1 MKVAMQITKSYTLDA
16 EAIIEF
22 SLNDQLYL
30 ASVQKLLGEQVI
42 RCYPQDGNGNVTD
55 IGSVAMPQAVLDNL
69 TDASLQLRAQ
79 SDNL

>member
-1 MKVAMQITKSYTLDA
+1 MEITMQIRKSYIEDA

-22 SLNDQLYL
+22 SLNDQHYL

-55 IGSVAMPQAVLDNL
+55 IGSIAMPQPVLDNL
-69 TDASLQLRAQ
+69 TEASLQLSAK
-79 SDNL
+79 SDTL

>member
-1 MKVAMQITKSYTLDA
+1 MEITMQIRKSYIQDA

-22 SLNDQLYL
+22 SLNDQHYL
-30 ASVQKLLGEQVI
+30 ASVQKLLGEQII

-55 IGSVAMPQAVLDNL
+55 IGSIAMPQAVLDNL
-69 TDASLQLRAQ
+69 TEANLKLRAQ

>member
-1 MKVAMQITKSYTLDA
+1 MEIAMQIRKSYIEDA

-22 SLNDQLYL
+22 SLNDQHYL

-55 IGSVAMPQAVLDNL
+55 IGSVGMPQPVLDNL
-69 TDASLQLRAQ
+69 TEASLQLSAK
-79 SDNL
+79 SDTL

>member
-1 MKVAMQITKSYTLDA
+1 MEITMQIRKSYIEDA

-22 SLNDQLYL
+22 SLNDQHYL

-55 IGSVAMPQAVLDNL
+55 IGSVAMPQPVLDNL
-69 TDASLQLRAQ
+69 TEASLQLSAK
-79 SDNL
+79 SDTL

>member
-1 MKVAMQITKSYTLDA
+1 MEIAMQIRKSYIEDA

-22 SLNDQLYL
+22 SLNDQHYL

-55 IGSVAMPQAVLDNL
+55 IGSVAMPQPVLDNL
-69 TDASLQLRAQ
+69 TEASLQLSAK
-79 SDNL
+79 SDTL

>member
-1 MKVAMQITKSYTLDA
+1 MQIRKSYIQDA

-22 SLNDQLYL
+22 SLNDQHYL

-55 IGSVAMPQAVLDNL
+55 IGSVAMPQPVLDNL
-69 TDASLQLRAQ
+69 TEASLQLSAK
-79 SDNL
+79 SDTL